1 MAATKSLRS
10 MLKDASRASAPLN
23 WNENGSCK
31 AASGKLRQDQIQI
44 RITLHYIKQFKSTK
58 TQRPA
63 PQALDLLP
71 SHLWDVPSPCP
82 GLPACSQANEL
93 ETIGSYTNCTHKP
106 NHKWSDSHSVKNNV
120 DTRKYLL
127 CAYFLNNDS
136 CGIGVVTMYLT
147 IKSATGNSSSSE

>member
-31 AASGKLRQDQIQI
+31 AASGKLRQI

-63 PQALDLLP
+63 PQALDLLL
-71 SHLWDVPSPCP
+71 SHL
-82 GLPACSQANEL
+82 
-93 ETIGSYTNCTHKP
+93 
-106 NHKWSDSHSVKNNV
+106 
-120 DTRKYLL
+120 
-127 CAYFLNNDS
+127 
-136 CGIGVVTMYLT
+136 
-147 IKSATGNSSSSE
+147 